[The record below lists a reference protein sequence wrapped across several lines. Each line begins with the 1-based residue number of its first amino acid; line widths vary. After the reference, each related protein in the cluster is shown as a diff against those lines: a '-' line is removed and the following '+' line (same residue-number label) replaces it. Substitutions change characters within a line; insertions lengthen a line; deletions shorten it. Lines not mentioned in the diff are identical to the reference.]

1 MVRIHSVIKIKRKF
15 GVAYASAFV
24 DAAGSDDADTDATD
38 AAVVSHV
45 FGIDGD
51 GCF

>member
-15 GVAYASAFV
+15 GVAYASAFA
-24 DAAGSDDADTDATD
+24 DAAGSDPID
-38 AAVVSHV
+38 AAVVLHV